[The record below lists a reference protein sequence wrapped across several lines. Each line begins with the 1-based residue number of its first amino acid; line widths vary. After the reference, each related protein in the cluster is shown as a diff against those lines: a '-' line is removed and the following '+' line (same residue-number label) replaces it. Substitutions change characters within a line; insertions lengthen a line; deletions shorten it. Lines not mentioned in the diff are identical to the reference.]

1 MICFSHKD
9 FFIDQTFNKH
19 PIIYA
24 KNISERQK
32 KLERVTASGKNW
44 VTEYQGDKEADF
56 SLYTFRAFLC
66 CTIYKYYF
74 LKKKTNWKEPKP
86 PDGKGSLNIWSISR
100 V

>member
-32 KLERVTASGKNW
+32 KLERVTASGKN
-44 VTEYQGDKEADF
+44 
-56 SLYTFRAFLC
+56 
-66 CTIYKYYF
+66 
-74 LKKKTNWKEPKP
+74 
-86 PDGKGSLNIWSISR
+86 
-100 V
+100 